1 MLAPEIILKELSAA
15 LACRLKTVADETAQ
29 DRRSGGGMP
38 QPDADLREKCKKWLT
53 AISPDGA

>member
-1 MLAPEIILKELSAA
+1 MPATEIILAELIVA

-29 DRRSGGGMP
+29 DCMGGGLMP

-53 AISPDGA
+53 AISADGA